1 LGGVVFRQYR
11 VVGFIKPPHP
21 LGNMRGFYIGR
32 FQPYHNGHH
41 SMVERISEEV
51 DELVL
56 GIGSADD
63 SHTTHDPFT
72 AGERIMMITKAVA
85 EYDLTTYVVP
95 LEDINRN
102 AVWVSHVESMCP
114 DFDVAYSNNPLVV
127 RLFEESGIE
136 VRQSPMF
143 DRDRLEGSEIR
154 QRMIDDESW
163 RDRVPPSVVN
173 VIEEIH
179 GIKRLQH
186 VSDSDSLERYTAT
199 DESVEK
205 SIDDLDD

>member
-1 LGGVVFRQYR
+1 
-11 VVGFIKPPHP
+11 
-21 LGNMRGFYIGR
+21 MRGFYIGR
-32 FQPYHNGHH
+32 FQPYHDGHH
-41 SMVERISEEV
+41 AMVGRIAEEV

-63 SHTTHDPFT
+63 SHTAHDPFT

-85 EYDLTTYVVP
+85 EFDLPTYVVP

-114 DFDVAYSNNPLVV
+114 DFDVAYSNNPLVL

-154 QRMIDDESW
+154 ERMIEDRPW
-163 RDRVPPSVVN
+163 RDRVPDPVVRT
-173 VIEEIH
+173 IEEIN
-179 GIKRLQH
+179 GVQRLRH
-186 VSDSDSLERYTAT
+186 VSDTDSLARYVAEG
-199 DESVEK
+199 ESLEEPD
-205 SIDDLDD
+205 IGEQ

>member
-1 LGGVVFRQYR
+1 
-11 VVGFIKPPHP
+11 
-21 LGNMRGFYIGR
+21 MRGFYIGR
-32 FQPYHNGHH
+32 FQPYHDGHH
-41 SMVERISEEV
+41 HMVSAISEEV

-85 EYDLTTYVVP
+85 AFDLTTYVVP

-114 DFDVAYSNNPLVV
+114 TFDVAYSNNPLVV

-154 QRMIDDESW
+154 ERMVRDEQW
-163 RDRVPPSVVN
+163 RDRVPDPVVGT
-173 VIEEIH
+173 IEEMN
-179 GIKRLQH
+179 GIQRLQY
-186 VSDSDSLERYTAT
+186 VSDSDSLERYTAEHESLEEPT
-199 DESVEK
+199 IGDEE
-205 SIDDLDD
+205 

>member
-1 LGGVVFRQYR
+1 
-11 VVGFIKPPHP
+11 
-21 LGNMRGFYIGR
+21 MRGFYIGR
-32 FQPYHNGHH
+32 FQPYHDGHH
-41 SMVERISEEV
+41 AMVEGIAEEV

-85 EYDLTTYVVP
+85 DFDLTTYVVP

-102 AVWVSHVESMCP
+102 AVWVSHVESMCRT
-114 DFDVAYSNNPLVV
+114 FDVAYSNNPLVV
-127 RLFEESGIE
+127 RLFEERGIE

-154 QRMIDDESW
+154 QRMIDGESW
-163 RDRVPPSVVN
+163 RGRVPDPVVQT
-173 VIEEIH
+173 IEEIN
-179 GIKRLQH
+179 GVQRLQY
-186 VSDSDSLERYTAT
+186 VSESDSLERYTAA
-199 DESVEK
+199 DEN
-205 SIDDLDD
+205 LDEATIGDRE

>member
-1 LGGVVFRQYR
+1 M
-11 VVGFIKPPHP
+11 KPPVTQW
-21 LGNMRGFYIGR
+21 GMRGFYIGR
-32 FQPYHNGHH
+32 FQPYHDGHH
-41 SMVERISEEV
+41 AMVERITDEV

-85 EYDLTTYVVP
+85 EFDLTTYVVP

-102 AVWVSHVESMCP
+102 AVWVSHVQSMCP

-127 RLFEESGIE
+127 RLFEEGGIE

-154 QRMIDDESW
+154 QRMIHDESW
-163 RDRVPPSVVN
+163 RDRVPDSVVD

-179 GIKRLQH
+179 GVKRLQH
-186 VSDSDSLERYTAT
+186 VSDTDSLRRYTAENEEI
-199 DESVEK
+199 DEPGVG
-205 SIDDLDD
+205 DPADQ

>member
-1 LGGVVFRQYR
+1 
-11 VVGFIKPPHP
+11 
-21 LGNMRGFYIGR
+21 MRGFYIGR

-127 RLFEESGIE
+127 RLFEEAGIE

-163 RDRVPPSVVN
+163 RDRVPASVVE

-186 VSDSDSLERYTAT
+186 VSDSDSLERYAAT
-199 DESVEK
+199 GESLPQ
-205 SIDDLDD
+205 SLDDLDD

>member
-1 LGGVVFRQYR
+1 
-11 VVGFIKPPHP
+11 
-21 LGNMRGFYIGR
+21 MRGFYIGR
-32 FQPYHNGHH
+32 FQPYHDGHH
-41 SMVERISEEV
+41 AMVERIADEV

-72 AGERIMMITKAVA
+72 AGERIMMISKAVA
-85 EYDLTTYVVP
+85 EFDLPTYVVP

-114 DFDVAYSNNPLVV
+114 KFDVAYSNNPLVV

-143 DRDRLEGSEIR
+143 DRERLEGSEIR
-154 QRMIDDESW
+154 ELMIEDESW
-163 RDRVPPSVVN
+163 YDRVPNPVVDT
-173 VIEEIH
+173 IEEIN
-179 GIKRLQH
+179 GVKRLQH
-186 VSDSDSLERYTAT
+186 ISASDSLDRYTAVG
-199 DESVEK
+199 ESLEEA
-205 SIDDLDD
+205 DLGNQ

>member
-1 LGGVVFRQYR
+1 
-11 VVGFIKPPHP
+11 
-21 LGNMRGFYIGR
+21 MRGFYIGR
-32 FQPYHNGHH
+32 FQPYHDGHH
-41 SMVERISEEV
+41 AMVERIAEEV

-63 SHTTHDPFT
+63 SHTPHDPFT

-85 EYDLTTYVVP
+85 AFDLTTYVVP

-114 DFDVAYSNNPLVV
+114 KFDVAYSNNPLVV

-143 DRDRLEGSEIR
+143 DRERLEGSEIR
-154 QRMIDDESW
+154 ELMIEDESW
-163 RDRVPPSVVN
+163 RNRVPDPVVET
-173 VIEEIH
+173 IEEIN
-179 GIKRLQH
+179 GIQRLQH
-186 VSDSDSLERYTAT
+186 ISASDSLDRYTAV
-199 DESVEK
+199 DESLEEA
-205 SIDDLDD
+205 DLGHE

>member
-1 LGGVVFRQYR
+1 MAT
-11 VVGFIKPPHP
+11 
-21 LGNMRGFYIGR
+21 MRGFLVGR
-32 FQPYHNGHH
+32 FQPFHHGHRQL
-41 SMVERISEEV
+41 VEEVATEV

-85 EYDLTTYVVP
+85 EFDLTTYVVP

-154 QRMIDDESW
+154 ERIIRDESW
-163 RDRVPPSVVN
+163 RDRVPDVV
-173 VIEEIH
+173 VDVVEECH
-179 GIKRLQH
+179 GVKRLQY
-186 VSDSDSLERYTAT
+186 VSDTDSLDRYAAEDDRGGETRR
-199 DESVEK
+199 SVG
-205 SIDDLDD
+205 DPDG

>member
-1 LGGVVFRQYR
+1 MA
-11 VVGFIKPPHP
+11 VVGFIKPP
-21 LGNMRGFYIGR
+21 LAQTDMRGFYIGR

-41 SMVERISEEV
+41 SMVRRIADEV

-85 EYDLTTYVVP
+85 EFDLTTYVVP

-127 RLFEESGIE
+127 RLFEEAGIE

-154 QRMIDDESW
+154 ERMIDDESW
-163 RDRVPPSVVN
+163 RDRVPASVVQ

-186 VSDSDSLERYTAT
+186 VSDSDSLERYTAA

>member
-1 LGGVVFRQYR
+1 
-11 VVGFIKPPHP
+11 
-21 LGNMRGFYIGR
+21 MRGFYIGR
-32 FQPYHNGHH
+32 FQPYHDGHH
-41 SMVERISEEV
+41 AMVGRIAEEV

-72 AGERIMMITKAVA
+72 AGERIMMLTKAVS
-85 EYDLTTYVVP
+85 EFDLRTYVVP

-114 DFDVAYSNNPLVV
+114 EFDVAYSNNPLVV

-154 QRMIDDESW
+154 ERIVADRAW
-163 RDRVPPSVVN
+163 RDRVPDPVVET
-173 VIEEIH
+173 IEEIN
-179 GIKRLQH
+179 GVKRLQH
-186 VSDSDSLERYTAT
+186 ISASDSLERYTAE
-199 DESVEK
+199 DES
-205 SIDDLDD
+205 IDAVDIGE

>member
-1 LGGVVFRQYR
+1 
-11 VVGFIKPPHP
+11 
-21 LGNMRGFYIGR
+21 MRGFYIGR
-32 FQPYHNGHH
+32 FQPYHDGHH
-41 SMVERISEEV
+41 AMVERIADEV

-72 AGERIMMITKAVA
+72 AGERIMMITKAVS
-85 EYDLTTYVVP
+85 EFDLTTYVVP

-114 DFDVAYSNNPLVV
+114 AFDVAYSNNPLVV
-127 RLFEESGIE
+127 RLFEEAGIE

-154 QRMIDDESW
+154 ERMIRDASW
-163 RDRVPPSVVN
+163 RDRVPDPVVET
-173 VIEEIH
+173 IEEIH
-179 GIKRLQH
+179 GVQRLQH
-186 VSDSDSLERYTAT
+186 VAESDAMERYAAEGEEIGDAT
-199 DESVEK
+199 DGEEP
-205 SIDDLDD
+205 

>member
-1 LGGVVFRQYR
+1 M
-11 VVGFIKPPHP
+11 K
-21 LGNMRGFYIGR
+21 RGFYIGR
-32 FQPYHNGHH
+32 FQPYHDGHH
-41 SMVERISEEV
+41 AMVERIADEA

-72 AGERIMMITKAVA
+72 AGERIMMITRAVA
-85 EYDLTTYVVP
+85 EFDLPVYVVP

-143 DRDRLEGSEIR
+143 DRDRLEGSDIR
-154 QRMIDDESW
+154 ERMVQDLAW
-163 RDRVPPSVVN
+163 RDHVPDPVVET
-173 VIEEIH
+173 IEEIN
-179 GIKRLQH
+179 GIQRLQH
-186 VSDSDSLERYTAT
+186 VADTDSLSRYVAE
-199 DESVEK
+199 DES
-205 SIDDLDD
+205 LDSVDIGE

>member
-1 LGGVVFRQYR
+1 
-11 VVGFIKPPHP
+11 
-21 LGNMRGFYIGR
+21 
-32 FQPYHNGHH
+32 
-41 SMVERISEEV
+41 MVERISEEV

-127 RLFEESGIE
+127 RLFEEAGIE

-186 VSDSDSLERYTAT
+186 VSDSDSLERYTAS
-199 DESVEK
+199 DESVTE
-205 SIDDLDD
+205 SLDDLDD

>member
-1 LGGVVFRQYR
+1 
-11 VVGFIKPPHP
+11 
-21 LGNMRGFYIGR
+21 MRGFYIGR
-32 FQPYHNGHH
+32 FQPYHDGHH
-41 SMVERISEEV
+41 AMVERIADEV

-85 EYDLTTYVVP
+85 EFDLTTYVVP

-143 DRDRLEGSEIR
+143 DRKRLEGSEIR
-154 QRMIDDESW
+154 ERIIRDESW
-163 RDRVPPSVVN
+163 RDRVPAAVVD
-173 VIEEIH
+173 VIEECH
-179 GIKRLQH
+179 GVKRLQY
-186 VSDSDSLERYTAT
+186 VSDTDSLERYAAE
-199 DESVEK
+199 DERDDETRRSVGDPEG
-205 SIDDLDD
+205 

>member
-1 LGGVVFRQYR
+1 
-11 VVGFIKPPHP
+11 
-21 LGNMRGFYIGR
+21 
-32 FQPYHNGHH
+32 
-41 SMVERISEEV
+41 MVERIADEV

-85 EYDLTTYVVP
+85 EFDLTTYVVP

-143 DRDRLEGSEIR
+143 DRKRLEGTEIR
-154 QRMIDDESW
+154 ERMILDESW
-163 RDRVPPSVVN
+163 RDRVPEPVVD
-173 VIEEIH
+173 VIEECH
-179 GIKRLQH
+179 GVKRLQY
-186 VSDSDSLERYTAT
+186 VSDTDTLDRYTS
-199 DESVEK
+199 DEEAEA
-205 SIDDLDD
+205 DPAEE